1 MATVG
6 SVPYVNAR
14 PLVDHFDQLGED
26 SPVQVLYAVPSALP
40 EMLETGEADAILVS
54 SIDALTVP
62 GRRYVEGVCIGSR
75 GPAESVRLFSKRPF
89 EQIESVALDQSSMTS
104 NALAQIVLAELYG
117 LKPRL
122 ERRPPDLNSML
133 GDHDAALLI
142 GDLGMRANGS
152 GLHVLDLGAAWQR
165 LTGLPFVW
173 ALWTGGDGLTPALA
187 RHLQNACCT
196 SLNELEGVIA
206 RTIRRSGWQEGMCR
220 RYLSETMN
228 YRLEAKDLD
237 GLKTFGELCLRHG
250 IVPAARVPRSQGPA
264 TVGSVA

>member
-40 EMLETGEADAILVS
+40 EMLENGEADAILVS

-75 GPAESVRLFSKRPF
+75 GPAESVRLFSKKPF
-89 EQIESVALDQSSMTS
+89 EQIESVVLDQSSMTS
-104 NALAQIVLAELYG
+104 NALAQIALTELYG

-122 ERRPPDLNSML
+122 DKRPPDLHAML
-133 GDHDAALLI
+133 KDHDAALLI
-142 GDLGMRANGS
+142 GDLGMRADGA
-152 GLHVLDLGAAWQR
+152 GLHVLDLGSAWTR

-173 ALWTGGDGLTPALA
+173 ALWTGSENLTPALA
-187 RHLQNACCT
+187 GHLQHACLN
-196 SLNELEGVIA
+196 SLRELDEVIG
-206 RTIRRSGWQEGMCR
+206 RTIRRFGWEAGMCR

-228 YRLEAKDLD
+228 YRLESKDLE
-237 GLKTFGELCLRHG
+237 GLKLFGELCLRHG
-250 IVPAARVPRSQGPA
+250 IVSAARIPRSQGPA
-264 TVGSVA
+264 TAGTLA

>member
-1 MATVG
+1 MPTVG

-75 GPAESVRLFSKRPF
+75 GPAESVRLFSKKPF

-104 NALAQIVLAELYG
+104 NALAQVVLAELYG

-122 ERRPPDLNSML
+122 ERRPPALNPML
-133 GDHDAALLI
+133 KDHDAALLI
-142 GDLGMRANGS
+142 GDLGMRADGV
-152 GLHVLDLGAAWQR
+152 GLHVLDLGSAWTR

-173 ALWTGGDGLTPALA
+173 ALWTGSDNLTPALA
-187 RHLQNACCT
+187 GHLQEACAR
-196 SLNELEGVIA
+196 SLGAMDDVIGRA
-206 RTIRRSGWQEGMCR
+206 IRSYGWEERMCR

-237 GLKTFGELCLRHG
+237 GLRLFGELCLRHG

-264 TVGSVA
+264 AVGTVA